1 MINKKLQKYYVR
13 VLIKKNMADNIDTC
27 KSIFKTKFNIKL
39 FLSRNEFYKEKTM
52 H

>member
-1 MINKKLQKYYVR
+1 MNNKKFQKYYVR
-13 VLIKKNMADNIDTC
+13 ALFKKIVADNIDTC

-39 FLSRNEFYKEKTM
+39 FLLKNEFYKEKTM